1 MEGPNDRLII
11 NNQGKQHIQA
21 YIDYM
26 NMGGNSDAFSE
37 KAYNQLKSKHAKYSK
52 NKLYVTWRNAN
63 GKDCKTIGVATK
75 CFCNHR

>member
-1 MEGPNDRLII
+1 MERPDERLYI

-26 NMGGNSDAFSE
+26 NMGGKSEDFSE
-37 KAYNQLKSKHAKYSK
+37 KAFMQLKKKHAEFSK